1 MSTMDLVAQLV
12 ELWTNELEIMSSK
25 PSLTLLE
32 KTQLGVGPSRRV
44 DAWRL
49 QFEQKII
56 FLGVEEAFQSSLL
69 VKGL

>member
-32 KTQLGVGPSRRV
+32 KLCLVDRR
-44 DAWRL
+44 DASMTGGYNLNKKLYFLEWRKPFRVL
-49 QFEQKII
+49 C
-56 FLGVEEAFQSSLL
+56 
-69 VKGL
+69 